1 MNVRL
6 VLFLGLLTVGAD
18 CAAQTVK
25 PTEGR
30 FRAGDDLRWAAPDWD
45 DRDWERRGLLDTPDT
60 TAVLWGRFRLQLD
73 GSTEAPGL
81 LVAGAAAR
89 EVYWDGVL
97 LGRTGQVGTDRESE
111 VAGPLDAVF
120 ALPDSLATPGDH
132 VIAIRFSTFR
142 RPPRASGL
150 LLNIQV
156 LDLKAAAT
164 TLPWTFL
171 APLVFLGGF
180 LLIALY
186 YGVLYASD
194 RTRTPYLLT
203 SLLCLVVAGLLVA
216 ESWRSVVGYPY
227 DLHGVRLALINGL
240 TWAVGVLM
248 AATFAVQFAVP
259 RGRWIVAG
267 LGLVAAIVLL
277 ATSDHETGT
286 FAVFALALAV
296 ALGLTGRA
304 VMRRQPGAA
313 LALGGVLICALS
325 LLAAGRDF
333 MEGAFFPAFGA
344 LLAGLLTSLG
354 LQTRDQWRR
363 HEAALAAA
371 ARLEAEL
378 LKKHLQ
384 PHFLM
389 NSLAS
394 VIEWVERDP
403 SQGVQALE
411 ALADELRALGE
422 VSGETTI
429 PMRRELA
436 LCRSHL
442 RVMSFRHD
450 VQLELDAE
458 GVDPSR
464 PIPPAVIHTLIENAV
479 THNAYAS
486 GSVTLTL
493 HEEVQEGR
501 RRLTLRTPLASSTAT
516 VGPEGG
522 GLRYVRARL
531 EEAMPGQ
538 WALASSVEDDAW
550 VTRIDLPA

>member
-1 MNVRL
+1 MTVRHLLLISLL
-6 VLFLGLLTVGAD
+6 VGGAGST
-18 CAAQTVK
+18 AQ

-30 FRAGDDLRWAAPDWD
+30 FRVGDDLRWAAPDVD
-45 DRDWERRGLLDTPDT
+45 DTDWERRSLLDTPDT
-60 TAVLWGRFRLQLD
+60 TAVLWGRFDLQLD
-73 GSTEAPGL
+73 GTLEAPGL
-81 LVAGAAAR
+81 LVAAAAAR

-97 LGRTGQVGTDRESE
+97 LGRTGRVGTDRESE
-111 VAGPLDAVF
+111 VAGPLEAVF
-120 ALPDSLATPGDH
+120 SIPDSLATPGDH
-132 VIAIRFSTFR
+132 VVAMRFSTFR
-142 RPPRASGL
+142 RPPRAAGL
-150 LLNIQV
+150 LLNIHV
-156 LDLKAAAT
+156 VDLKAAAT

-180 LLIALY
+180 LLVALY
-186 YGVLYASD
+186 YSVLYAAD

-203 SLLCLVVAGLLVA
+203 ALLCLVVAGLLVA

-267 LGLVAAIVLL
+267 LGSVAGVVLL

-286 FAVFALALAV
+286 FTVFILALAV
-296 ALGLTGRA
+296 AIGLTGWA

-313 LALGGVLICALS
+313 LALGGVLICALA
-325 LLAAGRDF
+325 LLGTGRDF
-333 MEGAFFPAFGA
+333 MEGAFFPAFGV

-354 LQTRDQWRR
+354 LQTRDQRRR

-371 ARLEAEL
+371 SRLEAEL

-403 SQGVQALE
+403 AQGVQALE
-411 ALADELRALGE
+411 ALAEELRALGD
-422 VSGETTI
+422 VSGENTI

-436 LCRSHL
+436 LCRAHL
-442 RVMSFRHD
+442 RVMSFRHG
-450 VQLELDAE
+450 VQLELNAE

-479 THNAYAS
+479 THNAYPP

-493 HEEVQEGR
+493 REETQEGG
-501 RRLTLRTPLASSTAT
+501 RRLALRAPLASSTAT
-516 VGPEGG
+516 IGPEGG

-538 WALASSVEDDAW
+538 WTLASSVEEGAW
-550 VTRIDLPA
+550 VTWVDLPA